1 MSIQTSDQ
9 LINEHFCIFTVFT
22 EDVILAQ
29 AAVFVAAGF
38 ETSSSTIAFALYEIA
53 KNVSSLMSRDGL
65 SRILSR
71 NFTLESHF

>member
-1 MSIQTSDQ
+1 MIQVYATCSGWFKHLDN
-9 LINEHFCIFTVFT
+9 LSSFTVFT

-53 KNVSSLMSRDGL
+53 KNVSNIMLTQ
-65 SRILSR
+65 
-71 NFTLESHF
+71 TLF

>member
-1 MSIQTSDQ
+1 MIQVYATCSGWCLHLDN
-9 LINEHFCIFTVFT
+9 LSSFTVFT

-53 KNVSSLMSRDGL
+53 KNVSNIMQTQ
-65 SRILSR
+65 
-71 NFTLESHF
+71 TLF